1 MQYAPPPNLCILR
14 DARMITQASVANTAL
29 LSCIIHAKAKFRK
42 QAVER
47 EINEEKD
54 LMKMQMQFEFLNQM
68 HSKIRFSSK
77 KAKFTIP
84 DPFSVTVS
92 ENPKKVSLYNFAE
105 CLKISQKVAFE
116 FYNFGIFH
124 LFLFN

>member
-1 MQYAPPPNLCILR
+1 MHHHPIFVFC

-68 HSKIRFSSK
+68 HPKIRFSFFFK
-77 KAKFTIP
+77 KQNSQFRIP
-84 DPFSVTVS
+84 DSFNVS
-92 ENPKKVSLYNFAE
+92 F
-105 CLKISQKVAFE
+105 
-116 FYNFGIFH
+116 
-124 LFLFN
+124 

>member
-54 LMKMQMQFEFLNQM
+54 LMKMQMQFELLNQM
-68 HSKIRFSSK
+68 HPKIRFSFFFK
-77 KAKFTIP
+77 KQNSQFRILSMSVFENEI
-84 DPFSVTVS
+84 FSV
-92 ENPKKVSLYNFAE
+92 LY
-105 CLKISQKVAFE
+105 VR
-116 FYNFGIFH
+116 YNHCVGGH
-124 LFLFN
+124 M

>member
-68 HSKIRFSSK
+68 HPKIRFSFFFK
-77 KAKFTIP
+77 KQNSQFRILP
-84 DPFSVTVS
+84 MSMI
-92 ENPKKVSLYNFAE
+92 ENEMLRALQPLCRRSYVG
-105 CLKISQKVAFE
+105 CP
-116 FYNFGIFH
+116 H
-124 LFLFN
+124 